1 MQPCQ
6 TNEQN
11 GLTQHP
17 KSRPSAT
24 SDPLELHPLGPI
36 EVGTLQR
43 DYKEKIAA
51 IRAICLSFAQGPL
64 HQSLNGGDSSLAP
77 AFRKYSTLLKVFGRV
92 DWISASLLTRIAVIL
107 IGRCLTIFTS

>member
-1 MQPCQ
+1 MPNNR
-6 TNEQN
+6 TN

-17 KSRPSAT
+17 KSRPLVA

-43 DYKEKIAA
+43 EYKEKIAA

-77 AFRKYSTLLKVFGRV
+77 AFRKYSTLLKVIWTRRLG
-92 DWISASLLTRIAVIL
+92 SAFSIGIAAIILTGWYLA
-107 IGRCLTIFTS
+107 IFNF